1 MKKIIMGI
9 VAMIG
14 IVSASMIIVSMGME
28 FVIINML
35 PVYVRISI
43 KTANGKVVEMVLV
56 CMEEREQDMDTE
68 TDRADRYGKMENG
81 VSTILRFSALYVI
94 IQNE

>member
-1 MKKIIMGI
+1 MEEILQMP
-9 VAMIG
+9 
-14 IVSASMIIVSMGME
+14 MGME

-56 CMEEREQDMDTE
+56 CMEEWEQDMDTE
-68 TDRADRYGKMENG
+68 TDRADRYGKMG
-81 VSTILRFSALYVI
+81 LSP
-94 IQNE
+94 